1 MEKLFLVITLL
12 LLVSKTFGA
21 NFCTPLD
28 SPGPEQTI
36 TRIESGDV
44 DDLLWQLRTASP
56 DTTLSLADGVYSL
69 ASDQSLEVNVPRITI
84 RSASG
89 NRESVII
96 ERGYNNISVN
106 ADNFTVANLTLRTP
120 RFHNI
125 QVRGE
130 SGVRYTKAYNVHLLD
145 AGQQFVKVSTGDG
158 TLGQFADNG
167 LVACSLIEYTTYS
180 SGTDITPPTYTDG
193 VDILAG
199 KDWVIRDNIFRRIRS
214 KAGPAGPAILVWKN
228 AMNTVVQRNLII
240 DSWRGITL
248 GLDKPDTLSRGGS
261 QVFYDHQNGLVENN
275 VILALHESADA
286 AIENNYAFNSQ
297 VFHNTVYYNETIKH
311 AVDWSIEYRFLP
323 TTAIIKNN
331 LTNFPIIKRYPFPTR
346 DAILAGNVTD
356 AKVDWF
362 ENILA
367 DDFHLTRNVP
377 AIDNSISITEN
388 SEDIDGNARPIGKAS
403 DAGADECECPGLQ

>member
-1 MEKLFLVITLL
+1 MDKLLLVITLL
-12 LLVSKTFGA
+12 LPVSKAFGA
-21 NFCTPLD
+21 NFCTPFD
-28 SPGPEQTI
+28 PPGPEQEI
-36 TRIESGDV
+36 TRIGSGDA

-56 DTTLSLADGVYSL
+56 DTTLSLADGIYSL

-89 NRESVII
+89 NRDAVII
-96 ERGYNNISVN
+96 EGGYNNISVN
-106 ADNFTVANLTLRTP
+106 ADNFTVADLTLRTP

-130 SGVRYTKAYNVHLLD
+130 SGARYTRVYNTHLLD

-180 SGTDITPPTYTDG
+180 SGTDITPPVYTDG
-193 VDILAG
+193 IDILAG
-199 KDWVIRDNIFRRIRS
+199 KDWVIRDNVFRRIRS
-214 KAGPAGPAILVWKN
+214 KDGPAGPAILVWKN
-228 AMNTVVQRNLII
+228 AMNTVVRRNLII

-248 GLDKPDTLSRGGS
+248 GLAKPDMLSRGGS
-261 QVFYDHQNGLVENN
+261 QVIYDHQNGLVENN
-275 VILALHESADA
+275 IILALHESADA
-286 AIENNYAFNSQ
+286 AIENSYALNSQ

-331 LTNFPIIKRYPFPTR
+331 LTNFPIIKRYPYPTR
-346 DAILAGNVTD
+346 GAILAGNVTD

-367 DDFHLTRNVP
+367 EDFHLTRNAP
-377 AIDNSISITEN
+377 AIDRGVSITE
-388 SEDIDGNARPIGKAS
+388 SSADIDGNARPLGKAS
-403 DAGADECECPGLQ
+403 DAGADECERPELR